1 MKHPNHDELM
11 AMAQDVDTPMQIY
24 NSCSKWVNCE
34 TNTALWLICQ
44 GNGYAVRIKPKT
56 IMIGDVEV
64 PEPMRVAPEKG
75 TPYWYVASS
84 AETFLKFSWDGL
96 ASEVRWLKRGTLQ
109 ATEEGARDVHAA
121 FVKLLSPG
129 ANLG

>member
-64 PEPMRVAPEKG
+64 PEPMRVAP
-75 TPYWYVASS
+75 PLWQVFWVVLS
-84 AETFLKFSWDGL
+84 AHQAGFFIQTWDDGSDL
-96 ASEVRWLKRGTLQ
+96 HKKWLKRGVCQ
-109 ATEEGARDVHAA
+109 ATEQGAKDMLAA
-121 FVKLLSPG
+121 LVKQ
-129 ANLG
+129 LGGVL

>member
-64 PEPMRVAPEKG
+64 PEPMRVAPERR
-75 TPYWYVASS
+75 TVYWLVNIANENVVASQ
-84 AETFLKFSWDGL
+84 KWDDDQ
-96 ASEVRWLKRGTLQ
+96 ADQRWLKAGICQ
-109 ATEEGARDVHAA
+109 ATEQGAKEMLDALI
-121 FVKLLSPG
+121 KQ
-129 ANLG
+129 LGGGHE

>member
-64 PEPMRVAPEKG
+64 PEPMLVAPEVG
-75 TPYWYVASS
+75 AAVWLADTTSS
-84 AETFLKFSWDGL
+84 NPRCTVWVDSALQNKCL
-96 ASEVRWLKRGTLQ
+96 NRRICQ
-109 ATEEGARDVHAA
+109 ATEEGARDMMAA
-121 FVKLLSPG
+121 LVKQ
-129 ANLG
+129 LGGVL

>member
-1 MKHPNHDELM
+1 M

-44 GNGYAVRIKPKT
+44 GNGYAVRIKPRT

-75 TPYWYVASS
+75 TAYWYVEPG
-84 AETFLKFSWDGL
+84 AETFLKSSWDGM

-109 ATEEGARDVHAA
+109 ATEEGAIDMLAA
-121 FVKLLSPG
+121 LIKQ
-129 ANLG
+129 LGGVL